1 MCVMARTTRLLS
13 GLGSI
18 GAAAATAVRVADLL
32 DGVGTRKVDHGPLP
46 GDELHGHG
54 AVVRTRATTI
64 AATPQDVWPW
74 LVQLGY
80 GRAGWYSVDALER
93 VVGAARSVAQDG
105 TTSWRSL
112 DHVAQRHQQLD
123 VGDRIMLT
131 DATGLEVAAIEE
143 HDHLVT
149 VLESSGLRMVW
160 AFVLRDFGEA
170 TRLVVRTAFEADGP
184 LAEAATRTL
193 LDPGHAVM
201 ELVQLRRLK
210 RRAEGYLAAEA
221 TTK

>member
-1 MCVMARTTRLLS
+1 MALTTRLLS
-13 GLGSI
+13 GLGSL

-46 GDELHGHG
+46 GDELHGPG
-54 AVVRTRATTI
+54 AVVRTRGTTI

-74 LVQLGY
+74 LVQVGY
-80 GRAGWYSVDALER
+80 GRAGWYSLDAVER
-93 VVGAARSVAQDG
+93 LVGAARSVGQDG
-105 TTSWRSL
+105 ATSWRSL
-112 DHVAQRHQQLD
+112 DHVAPRHQDLE
-123 VGDRIMLT
+123 VGDEIPLT
-131 DATGLEVAAIEE
+131 ATAGFEVVELQE
-143 HDHLVT
+143 PEHLVA
-149 VLESSGLRMVW
+149 VFDRGGLRMVW
-160 AFVLRDFGEA
+160 TYVLRDFGEA
-170 TRLVVRTAFEADGP
+170 TRLVVRTAFEAEGP
-184 LAEAATRTL
+184 LADAAARTL